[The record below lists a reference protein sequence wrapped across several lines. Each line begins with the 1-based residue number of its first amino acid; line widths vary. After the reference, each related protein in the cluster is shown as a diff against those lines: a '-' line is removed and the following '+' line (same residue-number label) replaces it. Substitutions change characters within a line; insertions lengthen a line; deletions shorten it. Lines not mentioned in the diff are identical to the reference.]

1 MNEELTRLPCCLRK
15 SIPMSVAFL
24 FLSGYKRFSSAMEN
38 NLILAFTV
46 VLTVSEGTHNKCR

>member
-1 MNEELTRLPCCLRK
+1 MNEELTRLPSCLRTA
-15 SIPMSVAFL
+15 IPMSVAFFFSVATNL
-24 FLSGYKRFSSAMEN
+24 FPLLWKT